1 MKKLLISEA
10 KELDLVDYL
19 AANGHHPTKIR
30 QPNYW
35 YLSPL
40 RSEKT
45 ASFKVDRHLN
55 RWYDHGLGQ
64 GGNIID
70 FGIRY
75 FNCCVSDFLAHL
87 TLYRGNSTLS
97 FQQPVLPQPLLPGVV
112 KPEDEKKER
121 IGGAKIIVLEVR
133 PLAAKSLVNYLQKRC
148 IPLPLA
154 NQFCHEVDFKLYD
167 KKYTVIGFA
176 NKAGGY
182 ELRSPGFKGSSSP
195 KDVSFI
201 DNGGQKLTVFEGCFS
216 FLSYLANQQVAT
228 PPLTNFLVL
237 NSLAFFEKSREQ
249 MESHQSVHL
258 LLDRDEAGKKCT
270 QQALQWSEKY
280 SDQSILFQPYKDMNE
295 WLVKQQELRTSQG
308 LRAGRH
314 F

>member
-19 AANGHHPTKIR
+19 AANGHHPAKIR

-45 ASFKVDRHLN
+45 ASFKVDRNIN

-75 FNCCVSDFLAHL
+75 FNCSVGDFLALL
-87 TLYRGNSTLS
+87 TRCQGNSTLS
-97 FQQPVLPQPLLPGVV
+97 FHQPLLRQSVLPDI
-112 KPEDEKKER
+112 KPDDEKKEM
-121 IGGAKIIVLEVR
+121 IAGAKIIVLEVR
-133 PLAAKSLVNYLQKRC
+133 SLAKKSLLNYIKKRC

-154 NQFCHEVDFKLYD
+154 KQFCNEIEFKLYD
-167 KKYTVIGFA
+167 KTHTVIGFA

-182 ELRSPGFKGSSSP
+182 ELRSPHFKGSSSP
-195 KDVSFI
+195 KDSSFI
-201 DNGGQKLTVFEGCFS
+201 DNGRQELTVFEGCFS
-216 FLSYLANQQVAT
+216 FLSYLSAQQPT
-228 PPLTNFLVL
+228 TLPLTNFLVL

-249 MESHQSVHL
+249 MESHQAIHL

-270 QQALQWSEKY
+270 QQALQWSDKY
-280 SDQSILFQPYKDMNE
+280 SDRSNLYHPYKDMNE
-295 WLVKQQELRTSQG
+295 WLVKRQELRHSQVFG
-308 LRAGRH
+308 AGRH